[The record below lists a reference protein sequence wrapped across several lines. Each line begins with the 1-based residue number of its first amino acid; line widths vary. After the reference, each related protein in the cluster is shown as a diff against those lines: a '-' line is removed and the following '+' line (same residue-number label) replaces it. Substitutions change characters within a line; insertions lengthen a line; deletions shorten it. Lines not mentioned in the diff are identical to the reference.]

1 MAVTR
6 LTDIIEPAV
15 FTDYILQETMTR
27 TALYDSGVI
36 VPNGVIKA
44 QLKAGAH
51 SFTVPFWNDLADDEA
66 NIITDDPATNST
78 PFKLGADK
86 QLVRKS
92 FLHQSWSAMNLASEI
107 AGSDALARIQT
118 RVSCELSSVVMSGDY
133 QMLQHPPYPADCIL

>member
-51 SFTVPFWNDLADDEA
+51 SFTVPFWNDLGRRR
-66 NIITDDPATNST
+66 SQHHHRRSRYQ
-78 PFKLGADK
+78 F
-86 QLVRKS
+86 
-92 FLHQSWSAMNLASEI
+92 H
-107 AGSDALARIQT
+107 ALQT
-118 RVSCELSSVVMSGDY
+118 GCG
-133 QMLQHPPYPADCIL
+133 